1 VNSSQQ
7 LAVDEDIL
15 SGAPLSLSSLTL
27 TFIDTHAGSK
37 EIFFFFLYFSV
48 FSLTEYNVIFFFFF
62 FVMILLNIVL
72 KNLIKYHS
80 VMILL
85 NQDNCDFFIEKTI
98 EVDIKITL
106 YFLYFFVFSLTEYS
120 VIFLFSLISL
130 NSHLSCIGRVGLLAI
145 ISKAS
150 C

>member
-1 VNSSQQ
+1 
-7 LAVDEDIL
+7 VDEDIL
-15 SGAPLSLSSLTL
+15 PGAPLSLSSLTL

-48 FSLTEYNVIFFFFF
+48 FSLTEYSVIFFFFFF

-72 KNLIKYHS
+72 NNLIEYHS

-120 VIFLFSLISL
+120 VIFFFFNILKFSFKLYW
-130 NSHLSCIGRVGLLAI
+130 
-145 ISKAS
+145 
-150 C
+150 

>member
-7 LAVDEDIL
+7 LAVDEVIL

-27 TFIDTHAGSK
+27 IDTHAGSK
-37 EIFFFFLYFSV
+37 EFFFFLYFSV
-48 FSLTEYNVIFFFFF
+48 FFLTEYSVIFFFF
-62 FVMILLNIVL
+62 FVMILLNIIL
-72 KNLIKYHS
+72 KNLIKYHF

-85 NQDNCDFFIEKTI
+85 NQENCDFFIEKTI

-106 YFLYFFVFSLTEYS
+106 YFLYFSIFSLTEYS
-120 VIFLFSLISL
+120 VIFFSLMSL